1 MGLVP
6 PSFLGGIF
14 TNIRWP
20 PNTLGNFS
28 QVPFHNVI
36 KGSIDILK
44 IVPIFTQQFDCCYF
58 KLGKIFCYFLQ
69 PFELI
74 MLETNLKRV

>member
-1 MGLVP
+1 
-6 PSFLGGIF
+6 
-14 TNIRWP
+14 
-20 PNTLGNFS
+20 
-28 QVPFHNVI
+28 VPFHNVI
-36 KGSIDILK
+36 KDSIDILK

-58 KLGKIFCYFLQ
+58 KLGKIFGYFLQQ